1 MYQIDLVSAERRWKV
16 QYELYIDVFIL
27 VNFMMDYMILA
38 VTDKILHCHSS
49 GKRRCLGALIG
60 AVLTC
65 AVLLIPV
72 PYAFVKFI
80 LFHGFVNI
88 VMIKTGLKVAWGR
101 SFFQAY
107 VVLYISGF
115 LLGGVFE
122 FFQPYIRTGSL
133 FFAFAVVSY
142 YMALGIWKLLSY
154 LNRLQEFRYRAVL
167 VKGEQK
173 IEVTAILDTGNQLH
187 DPVTGAAVNVLC
199 KTVAKELW
207 DQEETEGVRWI
218 PYHSVGKEEGVMM
231 LRRLDMIMLLKKE
244 NIILEHP
251 YVAISEEK
259 VSDGKYDLILNPD
272 LL

>member
-16 QYELYIDVFIL
+16 QYELYIDVFLL
-27 VNFMMDYMILA
+27 VNFMMDYMMLA
-38 VTDKILHCHSS
+38 VTGKILHCHSS

-65 AVLLIPV
+65 TVLLIPV

-133 FFAFAVVSY
+133 CICRSQLLYGAWHMETFKLSKQIA
-142 YMALGIWKLLSY
+142 GISIPCSFGQ
-154 LNRLQEFRYRAVL
+154 R
-167 VKGEQK
+167 G
-173 IEVTAILDTGNQLH
+173 
-187 DPVTGAAVNVLC
+187 
-199 KTVAKELW
+199 
-207 DQEETEGVRWI
+207 TE
-218 PYHSVGKEEGVMM
+218 
-231 LRRLDMIMLLKKE
+231 D
-244 NIILEHP
+244 
-251 YVAISEEK
+251 
-259 VSDGKYDLILNPD
+259 
-272 LL
+272 